1 MDFEPGKKYSAG
13 FLCEYLRI
21 HDLSD
26 INELLASV
34 KKLTVEHKQSKFII
48 TLDNIAQATYT
59 SMHSIARNSLDE
71 GDWIAKE
78 NIDDSLMD
86 GDYFRDDLNFEQNFA
101 IRRMG
106 FKHGLLDIKFE
117 DIFDKNLSL
126 NHDSKIEM
134 VEANKNLLSLMDK
147 EVYLL
152 KVPVTN
158 SYEAILAFPNGYF
171 SSDLSPF
178 ENYLFAKKLEEHYG
192 FYLFG
197 IGASYLSFNKGID
210 FCESKIPSLV
220 DLLIKI
226 YSDKDDE
233 LFAEF
238 LRESILK
245 QDILT
250 LRYSE

>member
-1 MDFEPGKKYSAG
+1 MKFEPSNECNRG
-13 FLCEYLRI
+13 FLCEYFRI
-21 HDLSD
+21 HELLD
-26 INELLASV
+26 INELVASV
-34 KKLTVEHKQSKFII
+34 KKLAIEHEQFKFII
-48 TLDNIAQATYT
+48 TLDDIAQATYT
-59 SMHSIARNSLDE
+59 SMHSIACNSLDD

-86 GDYFRDDLNFEQNFA
+86 GNYFRDDLSFEQNFT
-101 IRRMG
+101 IRHMG
-106 FKHGLLDIKFE
+106 FKHGLIDIKFE
-117 DIFDKNLSL
+117 DIFDKDLSL
-126 NHDSKIEM
+126 GHDSKKEM
-134 VEANKNLLSLMDK
+134 IEANKNLLSLIDK

-178 ENYLFAKKLEEHYG
+178 ENYLLAKELEDSYG

-197 IGASYLSFNKGID
+197 IGASYISFSKGVG
-210 FCESKIPSLV
+210 FCDSKIASLV

-226 YSDKDDE
+226 YSHENDKA
-233 LFAEF
+233 LTEF
-238 LRESILK
+238 LSESILK